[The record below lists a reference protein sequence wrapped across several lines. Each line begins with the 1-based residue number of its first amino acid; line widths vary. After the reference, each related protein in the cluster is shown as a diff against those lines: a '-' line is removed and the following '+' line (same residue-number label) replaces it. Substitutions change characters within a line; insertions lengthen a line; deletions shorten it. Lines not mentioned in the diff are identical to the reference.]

1 MIPLEPQVP
10 QPTFPPS
17 LPPSQQEAL
26 RRAVDNLENQDF
38 AAQLADYAGRP
49 VERVMRLL
57 PKAASNRINRIVER
71 AILNCLNVA
80 ISSIETQ
87 SKGPPAQRAASVLA
101 GISGGVSGFFGLA
114 ALPIELP
121 VTTTLMLRSIAD
133 IARHHGEDLAT
144 LEARLACVE
153 VFALGAPRSGRR
165 ADFGYYASRALL
177 GRLAADAGALLL
189 ERSAANL
196 SAPVV
201 GSLVS
206 EIATRFSVVVS
217 ERSAASA
224 LPVLGAVGGATVNFL
239 FMSHFQRVA
248 RGHFAIRR
256 LEREYGA
263 SVVRRLYDEHAP
275 RREQSPSRASRGRSL
290 AARRKS

>member
-57 PKAASNRINRIVER
+57 PKSASNRINRIVER

>member
-1 MIPLEPQVP
+1 MTAAERTI
-10 QPTFPPS
+10 T

-26 RRAVDNLENQDF
+26 RRAISNLENQDF

-49 VERVMRLL
+49 IERVMRLL
-57 PKAASNRINRIVER
+57 PKAASSRINRVVEH

-80 ISSIETQ
+80 ISSIEPR
-87 SKGPPAQRAASVLA
+87 SKALPARRMPSLLA
-101 GISGGVSGFFGLA
+101 GLSGGVSGFFGLA

-133 IARHHGEDLAT
+133 IARHHGEDLSK

-153 VFALGAPRSGRR
+153 VFALGAPRTGRR
-165 ADFGYYASRALL
+165 ADVGYYASRALL
-177 GRLAADAGALLL
+177 GRLTADATALLL
-189 ERSAANL
+189 ERGAANL
-196 SAPVV
+196 AAPVV
-201 GSLVS
+201 GGLVS

-224 LPVLGAVGGATVNFL
+224 IPVLGAMGGATVNLL
-239 FMSHFQRVA
+239 FMNHFQRVA
-248 RGHFAIRR
+248 SGHFAIRR
-256 LEREYGA
+256 LEREYGPA
-263 SVVRRLYDEHAP
+263 VVRRLYDEHAP
-275 RREQSPSRASRGRSL
+275 LRVQPPRMMTRSGVL

>member
-1 MIPLEPQVP
+1 MMPAEP
-10 QPTFPPS
+10 TIT
-17 LPPSQQEAL
+17 LPPSQQEVL
-26 RRAVDNLENQDF
+26 RRAIHDLENQDF
-38 AAQLADYAGRP
+38 AAQLADYAGKP
-49 VERVMRLL
+49 IERVMRLM
-57 PKAASNRINRIVER
+57 PKVASRQINKAVEK

-80 ISSIETQ
+80 ISSIAPR
-87 SKGPPAQRAASVLA
+87 SKAPPAQRAASVMA

-121 VTTTLMLRSIAD
+121 VTTMLMLRAIAD
-133 IARHHGEDLAT
+133 IARHHGEDLST

-177 GRLAADAGALLL
+177 GRLTADAATLFL
-189 ERSAANL
+189 ERGAANL
-196 SAPVV
+196 SAPVL
-201 GSLVS
+201 GGLAT

-224 LPVLGAVGGATVNFL
+224 LPVLGAVGGATVNLL
-239 FMSHFQRVA
+239 FMNHFQRVA

-256 LEREYGA
+256 LEREYGS

-275 RREQSPSRASRGRSL
+275 LRRGPQRRPSRGRVRADRSQ
-290 AARRKS
+290 S

>member
-1 MIPLEPQVP
+1 V
-10 QPTFPPS
+10 
-17 LPPSQQEAL
+17 L
-26 RRAVDNLENQDF
+26 RRAIQDLENRDF
-38 AAQLADYAGRP
+38 AAQLADYAGKP
-49 VERVMRLL
+49 IERVMRLM
-57 PKAASNRINRIVER
+57 PRVASRRINKAVEK

-80 ISSIETQ
+80 ISSIKPR
-87 SKGPPAQRAASVLA
+87 SKAPPAQRAASVLA

-121 VTTTLMLRSIAD
+121 VTTTLMLRAIAD
-133 IARHHGEDLAT
+133 IARHHGEDLST

-177 GRLAADAGALLL
+177 GRLTADAAALFL
-189 ERSAANL
+189 ERGAANL

-201 GSLVS
+201 GGLVT

-224 LPVLGAVGGATVNFL
+224 LPVLGAVGGATVNLL
-239 FMSHFQRVA
+239 FMNHFQRVA
-248 RGHFAIRR
+248 RGHFAVRR
-256 LEREYGA
+256 LEREYG
-263 SVVRRLYDEHAP
+263 SSIVRRLYEEHAP
-275 RREQSPSRASRGRSL
+275 RRDRAQFRSNRDRVR
-290 AARRKS
+290 AHRSQG